1 MQTVGRTAAVLAL
14 GAWTALAG
22 GALAGGVPVETNV
35 LDGAKITLHTYP
47 FLDATE
53 LATLRLVLTN
63 SQALSLFLPD
73 HKGFAAIAVAPDEGF
88 IRNGAPVASAVALGG
103 MSDPK
108 TASAQA
114 LAACD
119 ARRKA
124 SGQACV
130 VVLELG
136 PAG

>member
-1 MQTVGRTAAVLAL
+1 MRMISRMAAILAL
-14 GAWTALAG
+14 GATSFMAH
-22 GALAGGVPVETNV
+22 GAMAEGASVETNV
-35 LDGAKITLHTYP
+35 LDGAKISLHTYP

-63 SQALSLFLPD
+63 SQALNLFLPD

-103 MSDPK
+103 MPDAK
-108 TASAQA
+108 TAAAQA

-119 ARRKA
+119 AKRNA

-130 VVLELG
+130 IVLELG
-136 PAG
+136 PA

>member
-1 MQTVGRTAAVLAL
+1 MQMIGRMAAVLAL
-14 GAWTALAG
+14 GAATVLGVGVQAG
-22 GALAGGVPVETNV
+22 SAAVETNV
-35 LDGAKITLHTYP
+35 LDGAKITLHTFP

-63 SQALSLFLPD
+63 TQALTLFLPV

-103 MSDPK
+103 MADAR
-108 TASAQA
+108 TAAAQA

-119 ARRKA
+119 AKRNA

-130 VVLELG
+130 IVLELG
-136 PAG
+136 PA

>member
-1 MQTVGRTAAVLAL
+1 MRMISRMAAVLAL
-14 GAWTALAG
+14 GASAALVGGAQAG
-22 GALAGGVPVETNV
+22 GANVETNV
-35 LDGAKITLHTYP
+35 LDGAKITLHVYP

-103 MSDPK
+103 LSDAK
-108 TASAQA
+108 TAAAQA

-119 ARRKA
+119 AKRSA
-124 SGQACV
+124 SGQPCV

-136 PAG
+136 PA

>member
-1 MQTVGRTAAVLAL
+1 M
-14 GAWTALAG
+14 
-22 GALAGGVPVETNV
+22 ETNV
-35 LDGAKITLHTYP
+35 LDGAKITLHVYP

-88 IRNGAPVASAVALGG
+88 IRGGKPIASASAISGLP
-103 MSDPK
+103 DAQ
-108 TASAQA
+108 TAASKA

-119 ARRKA
+119 SARKA
-124 SGQACV
+124 SGQPCV

-136 PAG
+136 PA